1 MKPTCKFCGAHHDA
15 VEPHPAEAVRAA
27 LAELRRT
34 EPKVSAIEVGRKTFE
49 QTREQVA
56 GVTKPQPVTVHVT
69 SPEPPVT
76 VHPEPERT
84 VTEPERTVTRNRAW
98 EARNE
103 DQVRE
108 ADRKRQQRRRAAHS
122 GGVEGTSEPTS

>member
-1 MKPTCKFCGAHHDA
+1 MKPTCKFCLAHHDA
-15 VEPHPAEAVRAA
+15 DEGHPPEAVRAA

-49 QTREQVA
+49 EAREQVA
-56 GVTKPQPVTVHVT
+56 GVTKPQPVTSPVT

-76 VHPEPERT
+76 VH
-84 VTEPERTVTRNRAW
+84 VTSPQPVTSPSSVTKEQAWRERNR
-98 EARNE
+98 

-108 ADRKRQQRRRAAHS
+108 ADRKRQQRRRAAHN
-122 GGVEGTSEPTS
+122 GGVDGMPGSTS